1 MSFVLV
7 LALVSQEAELKFT
20 KWEFARERV
29 GHRVIADA
37 ALFNGLESDLEE
49 LSLIVVYYD
58 RDLELKRS
66 KTLAIASLPSGKT
79 VPVRIEVEQ
88 LPNFNRFQV
97 YLAGGG
103 GKWLFHGEDVL
114 HPPSLKRKEPAKLEV
129 VEARMAGSDVTLV
142 VKNVGQ
148 LDALEPT
155 AQISFDGGAKT
166 RVRLAPSMDGASR
179 DTFLVTVPGAP
190 AARTVQAT
198 LAWLVAEGPSQK
210 EGETRGVALRR
221 FRTGRLTDGSVR
233 VDGEVGNALDKDV
246 DKVAI
251 TFSIGPKTT
260 VIQVPGTFKAGETR
274 SFQAYVTDCPT
285 IDAVSYEVAF
295 ESAAKDA
302 KAVAPPPLPASKRL
316 ESKGIEIAGP
326 KIPPSAAPPKE
337 AAPAKE
343 ATKPEMRIELR
354 GLLVAEGY
362 FNKAGKYTGDVFFL
376 RVAFL
381 DEKGKLVKPNA
392 EFQIALVDGK
402 KEPWKIQRV
411 VTPREW
417 AIDAA
422 RINNQTAD
430 PAVMACDKKTG
441 ELWVGLV
448 RTDGGEFNHKA
459 EIRVEVKDEGSWIWR
474 GMEGKYQS
482 APRSPDKLEKK

>member
-1 MSFVLV
+1 MSLV
-7 LALVSQEAELKFT
+7 LLLALASQEAELKFT

-29 GHRVIADA
+29 GHKVIADA

-66 KTLAIASLPSGKT
+66 KTVAIASLPSGKT
-79 VPVRIEVEQ
+79 VPLKIEVEQ
-88 LPNFNRFQV
+88 VPNFSRYQV

-129 VEARMAGSDVTLV
+129 VDVRMTGSDVTLV

-166 RVRLAPSMDGASR
+166 RVRLAPSIDGASR
-179 DTFLVTVPGAP
+179 DTFQVTVPGAP
-190 AARTVQAT
+190 AARAVQAT
-198 LAWLVAEGPSQK
+198 LAWLVSEGPSQR
-210 EGETRGVALRR
+210 EGEMRGVALRR
-221 FRTGRLTDGSVR
+221 FRTGRLTDGAVR
-233 VDGEVGNALDKDV
+233 VDGEVGNALDKAV

-251 TFSIGPKTT
+251 SFSIGAKAT
-260 VIQVPGTFKAGETR
+260 VIQVPGTLQAGETR
-274 SFQAYVTDCPT
+274 GFQAYVTDCPAL
-285 IDAVSYEVAF
+285 DAVSYEVAF
-295 ESAAKDA
+295 ESAEKDA
-302 KAVAPPPLPASKRL
+302 KAVAPPKLPSSKRL

-337 AAPAKE
+337 VAPPKE
-343 ATKPEMRIELR
+343 AAKPETRIELR
-354 GLLVAEGY
+354 GLLVAEGFY
-362 FNKAGKYTGDVFFL
+362 NKANKYTGDVYFL

-381 DEKGKLVKPNA
+381 DEKGKTLKPNA

-402 KEPWKIQRV
+402 KEPWKIQRI
-411 VTPREW
+411 VTAREW
-417 AIDAA
+417 ALDAA

-430 PAVMACDKKTG
+430 ATTIACDKKTG

-448 RTDGGEFNHKA
+448 RTDSGEFTHKA
-459 EIRVEVKDEGSWIWR
+459 EIRVDVKDEGSWVWR